1 MSTTSPD
8 ASPRS
13 RSQHLPHT
21 TVSKYDL
28 TSAALIAALA
38 VVIATLVTL
47 IAIWLANLRPPN
59 VKLEPMLLPAGD
71 GGWEDGDPDETL
83 DVESPEDPSD
93 DPSLANDQSDVTE
106 IMEITEPIV
115 EFAETA
121 AQIVEANEFTDAT
134 DSGNPGSA
142 EGTGGRPLG
151 SGGPGRGGA
160 KRENR
165 WYVQFADR
173 GNLESYARQLDFFGI
188 ELGALFLAEER
199 LIYMTN
205 LASPNPQTRE
215 VKTGDD
221 EKRLFMNWQGGDRIK
236 ADRELFEKARIDA
249 SAATI
254 LHFYPA
260 ETENAMARL
269 EMNFAGRQPQE
280 IRKTY
285 FQVRKAGNGYEFYV
299 TSQKLK

>member
-1 MSTTSPD
+1 MSTKSPE
-8 ASPRS
+8 PPIRS

-21 TVSKYDL
+21 QVSRYDL
-28 TSAALIAALA
+28 TSAALIAGVA
-38 VVIATLVTL
+38 VTLATLLTL

-59 VKLEPMLLPAGD
+59 VVLNPIMAAGD
-71 GGWEDGDPDETL
+71 GGWEDGDPNETL

-121 AQIVEANEFTDAT
+121 AQLVEPNEFTDSM

-173 GNLESYARQLDFFGI
+173 GNLDSYAKQLDFFKI
-188 ELGALFLAEER
+188 ELGALFRAEER
-199 LIYMTN
+199 LVYIKS
-205 LASPNPQTRE
+205 LSSAKPPTRE
-215 VKTGDD
+215 VKTGEN
-221 EKRLFMNWQGGDRIK
+221 EKRLFMNWQGGDRIE
-236 ADRELFEKARIDA
+236 ADRELFAKAGIDA
-249 SAATI
+249 STATI
-254 LHFYPA
+254 LHFYPP

-269 EMNFAGRQPQE
+269 EVDYAGRQPQE

-285 FQVRKAGNGYEFYV
+285 FQVRKAGSGYEFYV
-299 TSQKLK
+299 TNQKLK

>member
-1 MSTTSPD
+1 MSTSVRETRHA
-8 ASPRS
+8 ASKP
-13 RSQHLPHT
+13 LPHT
-21 TVSKYDL
+21 RVTRYDI
-28 TSAALIAALA
+28 TTAGLIAAVGFL
-38 VVIATLVTL
+38 IATLLTL

-59 VKLEPMLLPAGD
+59 VKLEPLLLAGD
-71 GGWEDGDPDETL
+71 GGWEDGSPDETL
-83 DVESPEDPSD
+83 DVESPEDPTD

-115 EFAETA
+115 EMAETA
-121 AQIVEANEFTDAT
+121 AQLVEPNEFTDAM

-173 GNLESYARQLDFFGI
+173 GNLQSYAEQLDYFNI
-188 ELGALFLAEER
+188 ELGALFLAENR
-199 LIYMTN
+199 LVYMKN
-205 LASPNPQTRE
+205 MSSSRPETRE
-215 VKTGDD
+215 VTTGED
-221 EKRLFMNWQGGDRIK
+221 EKRLHMNWQGGDRVE
-236 ADRELFEKARIDA
+236 ADRELFQKAGIDPTG
-249 SAATI
+249 ATI

-260 ETENAMARL
+260 ETELAMARL
-269 EMNFAGRQPQE
+269 EIDYAGRQPQE
-280 IRKTY
+280 ISKT
-285 FQVRKAGNGYEFYV
+285 FFEVRRTGSGFEFYV

>member
-1 MSTTSPD
+1 MSTTSPESP
-8 ASPRS
+8 ASSGTRS
-13 RSQHLPHT
+13 LPHT
-21 TVSKYDL
+21 QVTKYDIA
-28 TSAALIAALA
+28 SAALIAG
-38 VVIATLVTL
+38 VGVTCITLLTL
-47 IAIWLANLRPPN
+47 IAIWLANLRPPS
-59 VKLEPMLLPAGD
+59 VKLEPMLMAAGD

-83 DVESPEDPSD
+83 DVESPEDPTD
-93 DPSLANDQSDVTE
+93 DPSLANDQADVTE

-121 AQIVEANEFTDAT
+121 AQIVEPNDFSDAT

-173 GNLESYARQLDFFGI
+173 GNLQSYAEQLDFFGI
-188 ELGALFLAEER
+188 ELGALFLAQER
-199 LIYMTN
+199 LVYMKN
-205 LASPNPQTRE
+205 MGAPRPQTRE

-221 EKRLFMNWQGGDRIK
+221 EKRLYMNWQGGDRIE
-236 ADRELFEKARIDA
+236 ADRELFGKAGIDA
-249 SAATI
+249 ATASV

-260 ETENAMARL
+260 ATENAMARL
-269 EMNFAGRQPQE
+269 EMDYAGRQPQE

-285 FQVRKAGNGYEFYV
+285 YQVRKAGAGYEFYV
-299 TSQKLK
+299 TNQKLK